1 MKKKRIK
8 ELKELIKQWDE
19 LAKNNPNNIHNL
31 STSERQDWID
41 ELIEKEEEY
50 MKKKFITLPEVVEVI
65 LIVLVILM
73 VAKTLS
79 WETWHP

>member
-8 ELKELIKQWDE
+8 ELKELIKQWDELAKNNPNNIHKLIKQWDE

-41 ELIEKEEEY
+41 ELIEKEEE
-50 MKKKFITLPEVVEVI
+50 
-65 LIVLVILM
+65 
-73 VAKTLS
+73 
-79 WETWHP
+79 